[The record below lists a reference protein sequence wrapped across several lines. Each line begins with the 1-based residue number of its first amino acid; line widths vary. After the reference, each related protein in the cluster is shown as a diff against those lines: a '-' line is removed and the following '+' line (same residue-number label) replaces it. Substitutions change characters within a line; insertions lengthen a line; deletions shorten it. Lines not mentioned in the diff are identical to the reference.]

1 MNSKIYGRL
10 AVTNLKSNGKSY
22 LPYILASAFSV
33 MMYFVMDSLYRNTS
47 LVKTGAT
54 LSIMLSYANAVLL
67 IFSVIFLFYI
77 NSFLI
82 KRRKKE
88 LGIYNILGMGK
99 GHLAKMLFIESIITT
114 AASVIG
120 GILAGILFGKLVYL
134 VLLKILHLSRDI
146 VYKISPVS
154 IGITAAIFGCIF
166 LVIFLYNLVQ
176 IKLSNPIELLRGGN
190 TGEREPKTKWLMTI
204 IGIACLAGGYY
215 ISLTTKEPLQAL
227 GQFFIAVLLVV
238 AGTYALFMAGSITL
252 LKILRKKKSYY
263 YKTKHFT
270 AVSGMIYRMKQ
281 NAVGLANICILST
294 MVLVMVS
301 ITISLYAGMNDA
313 LATRFPYEAKI
324 TNQGINQTEEQ
335 KIEEL
340 VAQITKENN
349 TNPTSQIRFHEGNFT
364 AVYNDKI
371 KNFNMTTAGSYGDAN
386 TVEFMMIPLSDY
398 NKTEGKAVR
407 LEEDE
412 VLLYHRKDGN
422 KSSIKSIIKNDK
434 KSNAKDRENSSVNSN
449 IENNENAD
457 INSSVQDGEKSNKT
471 NSEKNSNVKEN
482 AITKNNQNEEIVHL
496 NNDSYKVAANLDS
509 MRIAKADATNSVDGW
524 YVVVKDTNIINKY
537 LKAVYGKNDTD
548 GNADEYYDLMQYVY
562 SFNLSGSR
570 AKLKKTE
577 QSLQKQLHAK
587 LKTAFIES
595 RELSRGNFYN
605 LYGGFLFIGIFL
617 GIIFLMATAL
627 IIYYKQISE
636 GYDDRERYQIMQKV
650 GMSKKEV
657 RQSIR
662 SQVLLVFFLPLIM
675 AVIHLVFAFRIIT
688 KLLSVLNLTNV
699 SLFFMYTVGTI
710 AVFAIIYALIYG
722 ITARE
727 YYRIV
732 E

>member
-1 MNSKIYGRL
+1 MNSKIYGKL
-10 AVTNLKSNGKSY
+10 AVTNLKNNRKNY

-33 MMYFVMDSLYRNTS
+33 MMYFIMDSLYRNSS

-54 LSIMLSYANAVLL
+54 LSIMLSYANVVLL

-114 AASVIG
+114 TVSIIG

-134 VLLKILHLSRDI
+134 VLLKILHLKRDI
-146 VYKISPVS
+146 VYMISPVS
-154 IGITAAIFGCIF
+154 VGITAAIFGCIF
-166 LVIFLYNLVQ
+166 FVIFLYNLVQ
-176 IKLSNPIELLRGGN
+176 MKLSNPIELLRGGN
-190 TGEREPKTKWLMTI
+190 AGEREPKTKWLMTI
-204 IGIACLAGGYY
+204 IGSVCLAGGYY
-215 ISLTTKEPLQAL
+215 ISLTTKEPLQAI
-227 GQFFIAVLLVV
+227 GQFFVAVLLVV

-252 LKILRKKKSYY
+252 LKLLRKKKSYY
-263 YKTKHFT
+263 YKTRHFT
-270 AVSGMIYRMKQ
+270 AISGMIYRMKQ

-301 ITISLYAGMNDA
+301 ITISLYAGMNDV
-313 LATRFPYEAKI
+313 LVTRFPSEAQI
-324 TNQGINQTEEQ
+324 TNQGINQNEERQ
-335 KIEEL
+335 IGEL
-340 VAQITKENN
+340 VASITKENH

-364 AVYNDKI
+364 ALYNDKT
-371 KNFNMTTAGSYGDAN
+371 KNFNMTTAQSYGDTN
-386 TVEFMMIPLSDY
+386 IVEFVMIPLSDY
-398 NKTEGKAVR
+398 NKTEGKAVK
-407 LEEDE
+407 LADNE
-412 VLLYHRKDGN
+412 VLIYHRKNKN
-422 KSSIKSIIKNDK
+422 KSSIK
-434 KSNAKDRENSSVNSN
+434 
-449 IENNENAD
+449 
-457 INSSVQDGEKSNKT
+457 
-471 NSEKNSNVKEN
+471 
-482 AITKNNQNEEIVHL
+482 NEETIHL

-524 YVVVKDTNIINKY
+524 YVIVKDTNIIKKY
-537 LKAVYGKNDTD
+537 LKAVYGKDD
-548 GNADEYYDLMQYVY
+548 MEDSVEDYHEFMQYVY
-562 SFNLSGSR
+562 SFNLDGSR
-570 AKLKKTE
+570 TNRERTE
-577 QSLQKQLHAK
+577 QILQEQLQAK
-587 LKTAFIES
+587 FKSAFIEG
-595 RELSRGNFYN
+595 RELSRENFYN
-605 LYGGFLFIGIFL
+605 FYGGFLFIGIFL
-617 GIIFLMATAL
+617 GIIFLMATVL

-675 AVIHLVFAFRIIT
+675 AVIHLAFAFKIIT
-688 KLLSVLNLTNV
+688 RLLSVLNLTNI
-699 SLFFMYTVGTI
+699 SLFFMYTVGTV
-710 AVFAIIYALIYG
+710 AVFAVIYVIIYS

-727 YYRIV
+727 YYKIIICRG

>member
-1 MNSKIYGRL
+1 MMNSKIYGKL
-10 AVTNLKSNGKSY
+10 AVTNLKNNRKNY

-33 MMYFVMDSLYRNTS
+33 MMYFIMDSLYRNSS

-54 LSIMLSYANAVLL
+54 LSIMLSYANVVLL

-114 AASVIG
+114 TVSIIG

-134 VLLKILHLSRDI
+134 VLLKILHLKRDI
-146 VYKISPVS
+146 VYMISPVS
-154 IGITAAIFGCIF
+154 VGITAAIFGCIF
-166 LVIFLYNLVQ
+166 FVIFLYNLVQ
-176 IKLSNPIELLRGGN
+176 MKLSNPIELLRGGN
-190 TGEREPKTKWLMTI
+190 AGERELKTKWLMTI
-204 IGIACLAGGYY
+204 IGFVCLAGGYY
-215 ISLTTKEPLQAL
+215 ISLTTKEPLQAI
-227 GQFFIAVLLVV
+227 GQFFVAVLLVV

-252 LKILRKKKSYY
+252 LKLLRKKKSYY
-263 YKTKHFT
+263 YKTRHFT
-270 AVSGMIYRMKQ
+270 AISGMIYRMKQ

-301 ITISLYAGMNDA
+301 ITISLYAGMNDV
-313 LATRFPYEAKI
+313 LVTRFPSEAKI
-324 TNQGINQTEEQ
+324 TNQGINQNEERQ
-335 KIEEL
+335 IGEL
-340 VAQITKENN
+340 VASITKENH

-364 AVYNDKI
+364 ALYNDKT
-371 KNFNMTTAGSYGDAN
+371 KNFNMTTAQSYGDTN
-386 TVEFMMIPLSDY
+386 IVEFVMIPLSDY
-398 NKTEGKAVR
+398 NKTEGKAVK
-407 LEEDE
+407 LADNE
-412 VLLYHRKDGN
+412 VLIYHRKNKN
-422 KSSIKSIIKNDK
+422 KSSIK
-434 KSNAKDRENSSVNSN
+434 
-449 IENNENAD
+449 
-457 INSSVQDGEKSNKT
+457 
-471 NSEKNSNVKEN
+471 
-482 AITKNNQNEEIVHL
+482 NEETVHL

-524 YVVVKDTNIINKY
+524 YVIVKDTNIIKKY
-537 LKAVYGKNDTD
+537 LKAVYGKDD
-548 GNADEYYDLMQYVY
+548 MEDSVEDYHEFMQYVY
-562 SFNLSGSR
+562 SFNLDGSR
-570 AKLKKTE
+570 TNRERTE
-577 QSLQKQLHAK
+577 QILQEQLQAK
-587 LKTAFIES
+587 FKSAFIEG
-595 RELSRGNFYN
+595 RELSRENFYN
-605 LYGGFLFIGIFL
+605 FYGGFLFIGIFL
-617 GIIFLMATAL
+617 GIIFLMATVL

-675 AVIHLVFAFRIIT
+675 AVIHLAFAFKIIT
-688 KLLSVLNLTNV
+688 RLLSVLNLTNI
-699 SLFFMYTVGTI
+699 SLFFMYTVGTV
-710 AVFAIIYALIYG
+710 AVFAVIYVIIYS

-727 YYRIV
+727 YYKIIICRG

>member
-1 MNSKIYGRL
+1 MNSKIYGKL
-10 AVTNLKSNGKSY
+10 AVTNLKNNGKSY
-22 LPYILASAFSV
+22 VPYILASAFSV
-33 MMYFVMDSLYRNTS
+33 MMYYIMDNLYRNRS
-47 LVKTGAT
+47 LVEKGSPLA
-54 LSIMLSYANAVLL
+54 IMLSYADVVLL

-99 GHLAKMLFIESIITT
+99 GHLAKMLFIESVITT

-134 VLLKILHLSRDI
+134 VLLKILHLKRDI
-146 VYKISPVS
+146 VYMISPVS
-154 IGITAAIFGCIF
+154 IGITAAIFSSIF
-166 LVIFLYNLVQ
+166 FVIFLYNLVQ
-176 IKLSNPIELLRGGN
+176 MKLSNPIELLRGGN

-238 AGTYALFMAGSITL
+238 VGTYALFMAGSIAF
-252 LKILRKKKSYY
+252 LKMLRNRKSYY
-263 YKTKHFT
+263 YKTRHFT

-301 ITISLYAGMNDA
+301 MTVSLYGGMNDVIT
-313 LATRFPYEAKI
+313 TRFPYEAQI
-324 TNQGINQTEEQ
+324 TSSGINQKEEEQ
-335 KIEEL
+335 IEE
-340 VAQITKENN
+340 IIENMTKKNH
-349 TNPTSQIRFHEGNFT
+349 TVPTSQIRFHIGRFT
-364 AVYNDKI
+364 TVYNNKTKKFDMMAAGDYA
-371 KNFNMTTAGSYGDAN
+371 NSNTADL
-386 TVEFMMIPLSDY
+386 VMIPLSDY
-398 NKTEGKAVR
+398 NQTEGKNVN
-407 LEEDE
+407 LKENE
-412 VLLYHRKDGN
+412 VLLYHRNDNRSHK
-422 KSSIKSIIKNDK
+422 KSDTDTQKDK
-434 KSNAKDRENSSVNSN
+434 K
-449 IENNENAD
+449 
-457 INSSVQDGEKSNKT
+457 
-471 NSEKNSNVKEN
+471 
-482 AITKNNQNEEIVHL
+482 AIQL
-496 NNDSYKVAANLDS
+496 NNRSYKVVDELD
-509 MRIAKADATNSVDGW
+509 RLAIAKADTTSFIDGW
-524 YVVVKDTNIINKY
+524 YVVVKDSSIVTSY
-537 LKAVYGKNDTD
+537 LKDIYENSNIYDELKEYYGKI
-548 GNADEYYDLMQYVY
+548 QYSY
-562 SFNLSGSR
+562 SFNLNGSR
-570 AKLKKTE
+570 ANRAKTAK
-577 QSLQKQLHAK
+577 SIQKQLQK
-587 LKTAFIES
+587 KITNCSVES
-595 RELSRGNFYN
+595 RELSRESFYE

-617 GIIFLMATAL
+617 GIIFLMATTL

-675 AVIHLVFAFRIIT
+675 AVIHLAFAFKIIT
-688 KLLSVLNLTNV
+688 KLLSVLNLTNI
-699 SLFFMYTVGTI
+699 SLFFMYTVGTV
-710 AVFAIIYALIYG
+710 AVFAVIYAIIYS

-727 YYRIV
+727 YYKIIICRG

>member
-1 MNSKIYGRL
+1 MMNSKIYGKL
-10 AVTNLKSNGKSY
+10 AVTNLKNNRKNY

-33 MMYFVMDSLYRNTS
+33 MMYFIMDSLYRNPS

-54 LSIMLSYANAVLL
+54 LSIMLSYANVVLL

-114 AASVIG
+114 TVSIIG

-134 VLLKILHLSRDI
+134 VLLKILHLKRDI
-146 VYKISPVS
+146 VYMISPVS
-154 IGITAAIFGCIF
+154 VGITAAIFGCIF
-166 LVIFLYNLVQ
+166 FVIFLYNLVQ
-176 IKLSNPIELLRGGN
+176 MKLSNPIELLRGGN
-190 TGEREPKTKWLMTI
+190 AGEREPKTKWLMTI
-204 IGIACLAGGYY
+204 IGSVCLAGGYY
-215 ISLTTKEPLQAL
+215 ISLTTKEPLQVI
-227 GQFFIAVLLVV
+227 GQFFVAVLLVV

-252 LKILRKKKSYY
+252 LKLLRKKKSYY
-263 YKTKHFT
+263 YKTRHFT
-270 AVSGMIYRMKQ
+270 AISGMIYRMKQ

-301 ITISLYAGMNDA
+301 ITISLYAGMNDV
-313 LATRFPYEAKI
+313 LVTRFPSEAQI
-324 TNQGINQTEEQ
+324 TNQGINQNEERQ
-335 KIEEL
+335 IGEL
-340 VAQITKENN
+340 VASITKENH

-364 AVYNDKI
+364 ALYNDKT
-371 KNFNMTTAGSYGDAN
+371 KNFNMTTAQSYGDTN
-386 TVEFMMIPLSDY
+386 IVEFVMIPLSDY
-398 NKTEGKAVR
+398 NKTEGKAVK
-407 LEEDE
+407 LADNE
-412 VLLYHRKDGN
+412 VLIYHRKNKN
-422 KSSIKSIIKNDK
+422 KSSIK
-434 KSNAKDRENSSVNSN
+434 
-449 IENNENAD
+449 
-457 INSSVQDGEKSNKT
+457 
-471 NSEKNSNVKEN
+471 
-482 AITKNNQNEEIVHL
+482 NEETIHL

-524 YVVVKDTNIINKY
+524 YVIVKDTNIIKKY
-537 LKAVYGKNDTD
+537 LKAVYGKDD
-548 GNADEYYDLMQYVY
+548 MEDSVEDYHEFMQYVY
-562 SFNLSGSR
+562 SFNLDGSR
-570 AKLKKTE
+570 TNRERTE
-577 QSLQKQLHAK
+577 QILQEQLQAK
-587 LKTAFIES
+587 FKSAFIEG
-595 RELSRGNFYN
+595 RELSRENFYN
-605 LYGGFLFIGIFL
+605 FYGGFLFIGIFL
-617 GIIFLMATAL
+617 GIIFLMATVL

-675 AVIHLVFAFRIIT
+675 AVIHLAFAFKIIT
-688 KLLSVLNLTNV
+688 RLLSVLNLTNI
-699 SLFFMYTVGTI
+699 SLFFMYTVGTV
-710 AVFAIIYALIYG
+710 AVFAVIYAIIYS

-727 YYRIV
+727 YYKIIICRG

>member
-1 MNSKIYGRL
+1 MNSKIYGKL
-10 AVTNLKSNGKSY
+10 AVTNLKNNRKNY

-33 MMYFVMDSLYRNTS
+33 MMYFIMDSLYRNPS

-54 LSIMLSYANAVLL
+54 LSIMLSYANVVLL

-114 AASVIG
+114 TVSIIG

-134 VLLKILHLSRDI
+134 VLLKILHLKRDI
-146 VYKISPVS
+146 VYMISPVS
-154 IGITAAIFGCIF
+154 VGITAAIFGCIF
-166 LVIFLYNLVQ
+166 FVIFLYNLVQ
-176 IKLSNPIELLRGGN
+176 MKLSNPIELLRGGN
-190 TGEREPKTKWLMTI
+190 AGEREPKTKWLMTI
-204 IGIACLAGGYY
+204 IGSVCLAGGYY
-215 ISLTTKEPLQAL
+215 ISLTTKEPLQAI
-227 GQFFIAVLLVV
+227 GQFFVAVLLVV

-252 LKILRKKKSYY
+252 LKLLRKKKSYY
-263 YKTKHFT
+263 YKTRHFT
-270 AVSGMIYRMKQ
+270 AISGMIYRMKQ

-301 ITISLYAGMNDA
+301 ITISLYAGMNDV
-313 LATRFPYEAKI
+313 LVTRFPSEAQI
-324 TNQGINQTEEQ
+324 TNQGINQNEERQ
-335 KIEEL
+335 IGEL
-340 VAQITKENN
+340 VASITKENH

-364 AVYNDKI
+364 ALYNDKT
-371 KNFNMTTAGSYGDAN
+371 KNFNMTTAQSYGDTN
-386 TVEFMMIPLSDY
+386 IVEFVMIPLSDY
-398 NKTEGKAVR
+398 NKTEGKAVK
-407 LEEDE
+407 LADNE
-412 VLLYHRKDGN
+412 VLIYHRKNKN
-422 KSSIKSIIKNDK
+422 KSSIK
-434 KSNAKDRENSSVNSN
+434 
-449 IENNENAD
+449 
-457 INSSVQDGEKSNKT
+457 
-471 NSEKNSNVKEN
+471 
-482 AITKNNQNEEIVHL
+482 NEETIHL

-524 YVVVKDTNIINKY
+524 YVIVKDTNIIKKY
-537 LKAVYGKNDTD
+537 LKAVYGKDD
-548 GNADEYYDLMQYVY
+548 MEDSVEDYHEFMQYVY
-562 SFNLSGSR
+562 SFNLDGSR
-570 AKLKKTE
+570 TNRERTE
-577 QSLQKQLHAK
+577 QILQEQLQAK
-587 LKTAFIES
+587 FKSAFIEG
-595 RELSRGNFYN
+595 RELSRENFYN
-605 LYGGFLFIGIFL
+605 FYGGFLVIGIFL
-617 GIIFLMATAL
+617 GIIFLMATVL

-675 AVIHLVFAFRIIT
+675 AVIHLAFAFKIIT
-688 KLLSVLNLTNV
+688 KLLSVLNLTNI
-699 SLFFMYTVGTI
+699 SLFFMYTVGTV
-710 AVFAIIYALIYG
+710 AVFAVIYAIIYS

-727 YYRIV
+727 YYKIIICRG